1 MMTLEQVRAALK
13 DRTLTK
19 VAAATG
25 LAYNTVLRVA
35 NAADKSVSYDVV
47 KRLSD
52 YLTGAAVNQNQE

>member
-1 MMTLEQVRAALK
+1 MMTLEQVRNALQ

-35 NAADKSVSYDVV
+35 SGMDKSVSYDVV

-52 YLTGAAVNQNQE
+52 YLAQPQQDQN